1 MVGRWSDGRM
11 VGRWSDGRTMVRRWS
26 DGRMIRCSED
36 GRMVG
41 QWSDD
46 GRTMVGWSDG
56 RTVGRSDDRTR
67 YEVWGT
73 RYEVQGLVPG
83 PPFPPLQCHLNAA
96 PEWARKS
103 PEAFRRPAPEG
114 SLARFSFFRLNSY
127 NVPRAS
133 YCQEHV
139 FIGNSITEGSWHNA
153 FLVPH
158 QCFGNDG
165 AYLHSAVLLDFRK
178 MCWHSNASLFF

>member
-1 MVGRWSDGRM
+1 MVGWSDGRM
-11 VGRWSDGRTMVRRWS
+11 VGRSSDDRR
-26 DGRMIRCSED
+26 I
-36 GRMVG
+36 VG
-41 QWSDD
+41 SSDD
-46 GRTMVGWSDG
+46 GRRVGWADDGRMVGWSDG
-56 RTVGRSDDRTR
+56 RMVGRTDDRTR

-114 SLARFSFFRLNSY
+114 SLARFAFFLLNSY
-127 NVPRAS
+127 NVPEGLL
-133 YCQEHV
+133 CQEHV
-139 FIGNSITEGSWHNA
+139 FRGNSITEGSWQTA

-158 QCFGNDG
+158 QCFGVDG

-178 MCWHSNASLFF
+178 TAWHSNARLYFG